1 MTTVVFGANGQV
13 GTELLRALA
22 ADGAIRATTRSG
34 QLPDGSTCETA
45 DFDVPEMLTV
55 LLDRI
60 GPSRVVNAAA
70 YTAVDRAEQDRDSAM
85 RANATAPGVIA
96 AWCASNNVPLVHYST
111 DYVFDGQG
119 TAPYPEEAN
128 TSPLGVYGETKL
140 AGEEAIRASG
150 ARHLILRTA
159 WVYASHGANFLRTML
174 RVGAEREELRVVADQ
189 VGTPTPAALIADVTA
204 QLLRQ
209 RTPDTSGTWHLTAAG
224 QTSWHGFAEAIF
236 QEAVSAGLLSRTPRV
251 VPITTADYPT
261 PAKRPAYSRLSI
273 DKLQRDFDIVL
284 PDWQVGLQRVIAE
297 VAAARQ

>member
-1 MTTVVFGANGQV
+1 MTTLVFGANGQV

-22 ADGAIRATTRSG
+22 ADGAVQATTRSG
-34 QLPDGSTCETA
+34 QLPDGSACEVA
-45 DFDVPEMLTV
+45 DFDAPQTLTS

-70 YTAVDRAEQDRDSAM
+70 YTAVDRAEQDRDGAL
-85 RANATAPGVIA
+85 RANATSPGVIA

-119 TAPYPEEAN
+119 TAPYPEDAQ

-150 ARHLILRTA
+150 AQHLILRTA

-174 RVGAEREELRVVADQ
+174 RVGAERDELRVVADQ
-189 VGTPTPAALIADVTA
+189 VGTPTPAALIADITA

-236 QEAVSAGLLSRTPRV
+236 QQAVSAGLLSRAPRV

-284 PDWQVGLQRVIAE
+284 PDWQLGLQRVIAE
-297 VAAARQ
+297 IAAARQ

>member
-1 MTTVVFGANGQV
+1 MTTLVFGANGQV

-22 ADGAIRATTRSG
+22 ANGAVQATTRSG
-34 QLPDGSTCETA
+34 RLPDGSACDTA
-45 DFDVPEMLTV
+45 DFDAPEALPA

-60 GPSRVVNAAA
+60 APSRVVNAAA

-85 RANATAPGVIA
+85 RANALSPGVIA
-96 AWCASNNVPLVHYST
+96 AWCAARNVPLVHYST

-119 TAPYPEEAN
+119 SEPYLEDAQ

-140 AGEEAIRASG
+140 AGEDAIRASG
-150 ARHLILRTA
+150 AQHLILRTA

-174 RVGAEREELRVVADQ
+174 RVGAERDELRVVADQ
-189 VGTPTPAALIADVTA
+189 IGTPTPAALIADVTA

-236 QEAVSAGLLSRTPRV
+236 QQAVGAGLLSRAPRV

-273 DKLQRDFDIVL
+273 EKLQRDFDIVL
-284 PDWQVGLQRVIAE
+284 PEWQLGLQPVIAE
-297 VAAARQ
+297 IAAARR

>member
-1 MTTVVFGANGQV
+1 MTTLVFGANGQV

-22 ADGAIRATTRSG
+22 ADGAVQATTRSG
-34 QLPDGSTCETA
+34 QLPDGSACEVA
-45 DFDVPEMLTV
+45 DFDAPQTLTS

-70 YTAVDRAEQDRDSAM
+70 YTAVDRAEQDRDGAL
-85 RANATAPGVIA
+85 RANATSPGVIA

-119 TAPYPEEAN
+119 TAPYPEDAQ

-150 ARHLILRTA
+150 AQHLILRTA

-174 RVGAEREELRVVADQ
+174 RVGAERDELRVVADQ

-236 QEAVSAGLLSRTPRV
+236 QQAVSAGLLSRAPRV

-284 PDWQVGLQRVIAE
+284 PDWQLGLQRVIAE
-297 VAAARQ
+297 IAAARR

>member
-1 MTTVVFGANGQV
+1 MTTLVFGANGQV
-13 GTELLRALA
+13 GTELLRTLA
-22 ADGAIRATTRSG
+22 ANGAVQATTRSG
-34 QLPDGSTCETA
+34 RLPDGSACETA
-45 DFDVPEMLTV
+45 DFDAPEALPA

-60 GPSRVVNAAA
+60 APSRVVNAAA

-85 RANATAPGVIA
+85 RANALSPGVIA
-96 AWCASNNVPLVHYST
+96 AWCAARNVPLVHYST

-119 TAPYPEEAN
+119 SAPYLEDAQ

-140 AGEEAIRASG
+140 AGEDAIRASG
-150 ARHLILRTA
+150 AQHLILRTA

-174 RVGAEREELRVVADQ
+174 RVGAERDELRVVADQ
-189 VGTPTPAALIADVTA
+189 IGTPTPAALIADVTA

-236 QEAVSAGLLSRTPRV
+236 EEAVSAGLLPRAPRV

-273 DKLQRDFDIVL
+273 EKLQREFDVVL
-284 PDWQVGLQRVIAE
+284 PEWQLGLQRVIAE
-297 VAAARQ
+297 IAAAKQ

>member
-1 MTTVVFGANGQV
+1 MTTLVFGANGQV

-22 ADGAIRATTRSG
+22 VDGAVTATTRSG
-34 QLPDGSTCETA
+34 QLPDGSACEIA
-45 DFDVPEMLTV
+45 DFDVPDTLTG
-55 LLDRI
+55 LLDRLH
-60 GPSRVVNAAA
+60 PTAVVNAAA

-85 RANATAPGVIA
+85 RANAQSPGVIA
-96 AWCASNNVPLVHYST
+96 QWCAVHDVPLVHYST

-119 TAPYPEEAN
+119 TAPYREESQ

-140 AGEEAIRASG
+140 AGEQAIRASG
-150 ARHLILRTA
+150 AQHLILRTA

-174 RVGAEREELRVVADQ
+174 RVGAERDELSVVADQ
-189 VGTPTPAALIADVTA
+189 IGTPTPAALIAVVTA

-209 RTPDTSGTWHLTAAG
+209 RSPGTSGTWHLTAAG

-236 QEAVSAGLLSRTPRV
+236 EEAVAAGLLARAPRV

-273 DKLQRDFDIVL
+273 DKLQNDFGIVL
-284 PDWQVGLQRVIAE
+284 PQWQAGLQQVITE
-297 VAAARQ
+297 LAAAKR

>member
-1 MTTVVFGANGQV
+1 MTTLVFGANGQV

-22 ADGAIRATTRSG
+22 VDGAVTATTRSG
-34 QLPDGSTCETA
+34 MLPDGSKCETA
-45 DFDVPEMLTV
+45 DFDAPETLTA

-60 GPSRVVNAAA
+60 APSRIVNAAA

-85 RANATAPGVIA
+85 RANATSPGVIA

-119 TAPYPEEAN
+119 STPYPEDAP
-128 TSPLGVYGETKL
+128 TSPLGAYGETKL
-140 AGEEAIRASG
+140 AGEDAIRASG
-150 ARHLILRTA
+150 AQHLILRTA

-174 RVGAEREELRVVADQ
+174 RVGAERDELRVVADQ

-204 QLLRQ
+204 QLLQQ

-236 QEAVSAGLLSRTPRV
+236 AQAVGAGLLSRAPRV
-251 VPITTADYPT
+251 LPITTADYPT
-261 PAKRPAYSRLSI
+261 PAKRPAYSGLSI

-284 PDWQVGLQRVIAE
+284 PQWQVGLQRVIAE
-297 VAAARQ
+297 LVAARQ